1 MRKKPT
7 KTTAQF
13 DAEIEGTK
21 RIIAVHIDLGARLRA
36 RWAGSPIAEVM
47 ERQNV
52 AYIANLETSLKESE
66 AGRRAA

>member
-7 KTTAQF
+7 KTTSQY
-13 DAEIEGTK
+13 DAEIAGT
-21 RIIAVHIDLGARLRA
+21 RRVIAVHIDIGERLRA
-36 RWAGSPIAEVM
+36 RWAGSPIAEIM

-52 AYIANLETSLKESE
+52 AYLSNLETSLKESE